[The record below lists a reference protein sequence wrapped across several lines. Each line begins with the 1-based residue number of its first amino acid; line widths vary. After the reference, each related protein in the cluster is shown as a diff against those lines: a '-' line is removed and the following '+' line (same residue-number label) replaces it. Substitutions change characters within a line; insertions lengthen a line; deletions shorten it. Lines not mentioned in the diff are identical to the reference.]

1 MLQFVHGCQP
11 KNIDFTYPNNKL
23 DPRKHNSVMRLSF
36 IKYFNKL

>member
-11 KNIDFTYPNNKL
+11 KNIDFTYPNKL